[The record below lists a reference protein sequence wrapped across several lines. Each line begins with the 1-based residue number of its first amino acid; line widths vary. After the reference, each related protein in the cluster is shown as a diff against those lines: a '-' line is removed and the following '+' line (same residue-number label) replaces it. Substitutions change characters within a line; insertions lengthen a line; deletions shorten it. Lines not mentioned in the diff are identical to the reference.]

1 MSYIGFEKEDAA
13 KQVNWSSV
21 TAGFAKNISG
31 AISTR
36 EKRKKAI
43 DDKIASDLLKIADTK
58 QGKHQGVN
66 EAQANLANQYTSM
79 MLENQKNLKNGNLSV
94 REWTTMQNNAMSG
107 ANAIYGAIETLNTQY
122 DTMLK
127 GYDEGTI
134 SGAAV

>member
-21 TAGFAKNISG
+21 TKGLLRILVELYLL
-31 AISTR
+31 
-36 EKRKKAI
+36 EKRGKKAI

-94 REWTTMQNNAMSG
+94 REWTTMQNNAYVRS
-107 ANAIYGAIETLNTQY
+107 
-122 DTMLK
+122 
-127 GYDEGTI
+127 
-134 SGAAV
+134 